1 MTKNLLETYF
11 TELTDIVCKI
21 SEAYRYKG
29 KFDKA
34 MLLFDSIKPLFD
46 THELKNEDK
55 ARILIQFA
63 KIRMD
68 HKFLKDFNYN
78 TEINMLKEAQILA
91 EMSNTKDI
99 QADALDLHG
108 NCIYRIG
115 ILNGDFKEAL
125 TYYNKALSIRTKINN
140 KLGLSKSYFH
150 LGLYHENKKDAEEN
164 DHQTALDYYEKGLK
178 IAEEE
183 DFKLEQSY
191 FFRHIAYIYAFIK
204 EDLDKGL
211 EYFKRSTQLR
221 EEIGFIFNLQFAYF
235 AEAFVYFLKKDMDNA
250 RNYFTKA
257 YSAAI
262 KVNRSDALRVL
273 IIRRGDAI
281 IREIDLEAALK
292 YYDLILNAAKKLND
306 KNGIREIK
314 LKIEEINKSK

>member
-1 MTKNLLETYF
+1 MKNLLETYF
-11 TELTDIVCKI
+11 TEFTEIVCKI
-21 SEAYRYKG
+21 SEVYRYEG

-34 MLLFDSIKPLFD
+34 MLLFDSIKSLFD

-55 ARILIQFA
+55 AKTLITFA

-78 TEINMLKEAQILA
+78 NEINMLKEAQILA
-91 EMSNTKDI
+91 ETSNAENIK
-99 QADALDLHG
+99 ADAIDLYG
-108 NCIYRIG
+108 NCIYQIG

-125 TYYNKALSIRTKINN
+125 NYYNKALSIRTKINN

-150 LGLYHENKKDAEEN
+150 LGLYHENKKDADEN
-164 DHQTALDYYEKGLK
+164 DHQTALDYFEKGLK

-191 FFRHIAYIYAFIK
+191 FFRHIAGIYAYIK

-211 EYFKRSTQLR
+211 KYFKKSTQLR

-235 AEAFVYFLKKDMDNA
+235 AEAFIYFLKKDMDNA
-250 RNYFTKA
+250 RDYFVKA
-257 YSAAI
+257 YSVAI
-262 KVNRSDALRVL
+262 KVKRTEVLKVL
-273 IIRRGDAI
+273 IFRRGDDI
-281 IREIDLEAALK
+281 VKEIDLEAALD
-292 YYDLILNAAKKLND
+292 YFNIMLGVAKIVKDD
-306 KNGIREIK
+306 KGR
-314 LKIEEINKSK
+314 EEIELKVKDLLKKE